1 MSFNLKEATKN
12 ISTIS
17 AEGIKQEVSIESV
30 SRHLGISG
38 LKQSGERLQG
48 ECPSGHTSKKGMC
61 FNINLEKN
69 YYNCFHC
76 GQGGDVIS
84 LVEFVKEISFREA
97 MNWLIAEFNIDINEC
112 TDLPEAQEK
121 SQKTPEEIEKE
132 KEFFTRASL
141 YELVFEHG
149 RRLLFEPVGSEALNY
164 LTGDRCYA
172 HEEIKASE
180 WLYLP
185 KSSTVKDY
193 LNDLQPDAK
202 EAIAKLNLNGYYGD
216 NFRLAF
222 PYRNR
227 QGLITGFVKRA
238 LTPEGIEV
246 KTRDGQ
252 MHSGIRW
259 DSSKGLSKGDLFN
272 LCNCKDFDTLI
283 ILEGYP
289 DAMMLPAMDLKNVVA
304 VGQGL
309 LSKKHLEGLVDFGVK
324 SVILAFD
331 NDGVGIE
338 NTMSAIDMLL
348 SQTDIN
354 VFVLDPEKMDDH
366 KDPDEFVKANGI
378 NKFKNLVDNAEAV
391 GKWMCK
397 QIVNGLEIENDLN
410 KQKALD
416 KLLDYHLTL
425 KDSLVINDFIT
436 TASDL
441 LSIPVDIL
449 EEKTVSFKEKRER
462 EKVVAGYND
471 LIDSINSLVSVGKLE
486 KAAQLIEKKSLDLKN
501 QLYKTKIE
509 PALSLDEHL
518 KNKYEIESQRDGS
531 LLGFR
536 LNKFSKLEKNIDGLQ
551 TGLYIIGAETNVGKT
566 AFLTNLFL
574 DVLESNPE
582 TIGMYFSLDDSKD
595 VIINRLLG
603 IISNLELNQVQRKQD
618 NPTDQQIL
626 KNAYDK
632 LITFARSRRIH
643 IKDLS
648 EVTHINHL
656 EVVIR
661 EFANENLFV
670 GIDGLFNLEVDRN
683 GGGIREENVER
694 AEKLKTLVDTY
705 NIPIICTGELR
716 KKTKD
721 EGKNKRPSVSDIM
734 ETGKFGYNAN
744 VVWLLSPESFDATK
758 INFNKDNLKL
768 DYAKNKLSHFKG
780 YQDIIFRKNKGIVEE
795 NPNVNNW

>member
-1 MSFNLKEATKN
+1 MSFNLKKA
-12 ISTIS
+12 STNVSTVS
-17 AEGIKQEVSIESV
+17 AERIKQKVSIESV
-30 SRHLGISG
+30 VKHLEISG

-48 ECPSGHTSKKGMC
+48 ECPSGHPSKKGMC
-61 FNINLEKN
+61 FNVNLERN
-69 YYNCFHC
+69 YFNCFHC
-76 GQGGDVIS
+76 GQGGDVIK

-97 MNWLIAEFNIDINEC
+97 MNWLIVEFNIDINEC
-112 TDLPEAQEK
+112 AKENEK
-121 SQKTPEEIEKE
+121 PQKTPEEIEQE
-132 KEFFTRASL
+132 KEFYTRASL
-141 YELVFEHG
+141 SELVFEYG
-149 RRLLFEPVGSEALNY
+149 KGFLFEEEGKEALNY
-164 LTGDRCYA
+164 LIDERGYTL
-172 HEEIKASE
+172 EEIKRSE

-185 KSSTVKDY
+185 KSSAVKEY
-193 LNDLQPDAK
+193 LNSIQIDAT
-202 EAIAKLNLNGYYGD
+202 EAIAKLNLNGSYGD

-227 QGLITGFVKRA
+227 QGLITGFVKRSLA
-238 LTPEGIEV
+238 PEGVDV
-246 KTRDGQ
+246 KSYDGKT
-252 MHSGIRW
+252 HKNIRW
-259 DSSKGLSKGDLFN
+259 DSSRGLSKSDLFN
-272 LCNCKDFDTLI
+272 LCNCKDMDTLI

-289 DAMMLPAMDLKNVVA
+289 DAMMLPAMGLKNVVA

-309 LSKKHLEGLVDFGVK
+309 LSKSHLEGLVEFGVRN
-324 SVILAFD
+324 VIIAFD
-331 NDGVGIE
+331 NDGIGAE
-338 NTMSAIDMLL
+338 NTMSAIDLLL

-354 VFVLDPEKMDDH
+354 IFVLDPKKMGDH
-366 KDPDEFVKANGI
+366 KDPDEFVRAQGI
-378 NKFKNLVDNAEAV
+378 DKFKDLAESAEAV

-397 QIVNGLEIENDLN
+397 QIVNGLEIENDLD

-425 KDSLVINDFIT
+425 KDSIIIHDFIS
-436 TASDL
+436 TASEL

-449 EEKTVSFKEKRER
+449 EEKTVSFREKRER
-462 EKVVAGYND
+462 EKVVEGYND
-471 LIDSINSLVSVGKLE
+471 LIDNINSLVSVNKLE
-486 KAAQLIEKKSLDLKN
+486 QAAQLIEKKSLDLKN

-531 LLGFR
+531 LLGFK
-536 LNKFSKLEKNIDGLQ
+536 LNKFSNIEKNIDGLQ

-603 IISNLELNQVQRKQD
+603 IISNLDLNQVQRKQGD
-618 NPTDQQIL
+618 LNDQQKL

-632 LITFARSRRIH
+632 LITFARNRRIH

-694 AEKLKTLVDTY
+694 ANKLKTLVDTY

-758 INFNKDNLKL
+758 ISLDKDKLKL

>member
-1 MSFNLKEATKN
+1 MSFNLKKA
-12 ISTIS
+12 STNVSTVS
-17 AEGIKQEVSIESV
+17 AERIKQKVSIESV
-30 SRHLGISG
+30 VKHLEISG

-48 ECPSGHTSKKGMC
+48 ECPSGHPSKKGMC
-61 FNINLEKN
+61 FNVNLERN
-69 YYNCFHC
+69 YFNCFHC
-76 GQGGDVIS
+76 GQGGDVIK

-97 MNWLIAEFNIDINEC
+97 MNWLIVEFNIDINEC
-112 TDLPEAQEK
+112 AKENEK
-121 SQKTPEEIEKE
+121 PQKTPEEIEQE
-132 KEFFTRASL
+132 KEFYNRASL
-141 YELVFEHG
+141 YELVFEEEG
-149 RRLLFEPVGSEALNY
+149 KEALNY
-164 LTGDRCYA
+164 LIDERGYTL
-172 HEEIKASE
+172 EEIKRSE

-185 KSSTVKDY
+185 KSSAVKEY
-193 LNDLQPDAK
+193 LNSIQIDAT
-202 EAIAKLNLNGYYGD
+202 EAIAKLNLNGSYGD

-227 QGLITGFVKRA
+227 QGLITGFVKRSLA
-238 LTPEGIEV
+238 PEGVDV
-246 KTRDGQ
+246 KSYDGKT
-252 MHSGIRW
+252 HKNIRW
-259 DSSKGLSKGDLFN
+259 DSSRGLSKSDLFN
-272 LCNCKDFDTLI
+272 LCNCKDMDTLI

-289 DAMMLPAMDLKNVVA
+289 DAMMLPAMGLKNVVA

-309 LSKKHLEGLVDFGVK
+309 LSKSHLEGLVEFGVRN
-324 SVILAFD
+324 VIIAFD
-331 NDGVGIE
+331 NDGIGAE
-338 NTMSAIDMLL
+338 NTMSAIDLLL

-354 VFVLDPEKMDDH
+354 IFVLDPKKMGDH
-366 KDPDEFVKANGI
+366 KDPDEFVRAQGI
-378 NKFKNLVDNAEAV
+378 DKFKDLAESAEAV

-397 QIVNGLEIENDLN
+397 QIVNGLEIENDLD

-425 KDSLVINDFIT
+425 KDSIIIHDFIS
-436 TASDL
+436 TASEL

-449 EEKTVSFKEKRER
+449 EEKTVSFREKRER
-462 EKVVAGYND
+462 EKVVEGYND
-471 LIDSINSLVSVGKLE
+471 LIDNINSLVSVNKLE
-486 KAAQLIEKKSLDLKN
+486 QAAQLIEKKSLDLKN

-531 LLGFR
+531 LLGFK
-536 LNKFSKLEKNIDGLQ
+536 LNKFSNIEKNIDGLQ

-603 IISNLELNQVQRKQD
+603 IISNLDLNQVQRKQD
-618 NPTDQQIL
+618 NPPDQQIL

-632 LITFARSRRIH
+632 LITFAHNSRLH

-661 EFANENLFV
+661 EFANENLFI

-694 AEKLKTLVDTY
+694 ANKLKTLVDTY

-758 INFNKDNLKL
+758 INFNKDYLKL

-795 NPNVNNW
+795 NPSINNW

>member
-1 MSFNLKEATKN
+1 MSFNLKKA
-12 ISTIS
+12 STNVSTVS
-17 AEGIKQEVSIESV
+17 AERIKQKVSIESV
-30 SRHLGISG
+30 VKHLEISG

-48 ECPSGHTSKKGMC
+48 ECPSGHPSKKGMC
-61 FNINLEKN
+61 FNVNLERN
-69 YYNCFHC
+69 YFNCFHC
-76 GQGGDVIS
+76 GQGGDVIK

-97 MNWLIAEFNIDINEC
+97 MNWLIVEFNIDINEC
-112 TDLPEAQEK
+112 AKENEK
-121 SQKTPEEIEKE
+121 PQKTPEEIEQE
-132 KEFFTRASL
+132 KEFYTRASL
-141 YELVFEHG
+141 SELVFEYG
-149 RRLLFEPVGSEALNY
+149 KGFLFEEEGKEALNY
-164 LTGDRCYA
+164 LIDERGYTL
-172 HEEIKASE
+172 EEIKRSE

-185 KSSTVKDY
+185 KSSAVKEY
-193 LNDLQPDAK
+193 LNSIQIDAT
-202 EAIAKLNLNGYYGD
+202 EAIAKLNLNGSYGD

-227 QGLITGFVKRA
+227 QGLITGFVKRSLA
-238 LTPEGIEV
+238 PEGVDV
-246 KTRDGQ
+246 KSYDGKT
-252 MHSGIRW
+252 HKNIRW
-259 DSSKGLSKGDLFN
+259 DSSRGLSKSDLFN
-272 LCNCKDFDTLI
+272 LCNCKDMDTLI

-289 DAMMLPAMDLKNVVA
+289 DAMMLPAMGLKNVVA

-309 LSKKHLEGLVDFGVK
+309 LSKSHLEGLVEFGVRN
-324 SVILAFD
+324 VIIAFD
-331 NDGVGIE
+331 NDGIGAE
-338 NTMSAIDMLL
+338 NTMSAIDLLL

-354 VFVLDPEKMDDH
+354 IFVLDPKAMGDF
-366 KDPDEFVKANGI
+366 KDPDEFVRAKGI
-378 NKFKNLVDNAEAV
+378 DKFKELVDNAEAV

-397 QIVNGLEIENDLN
+397 QIVNGLEIENDLD

-425 KDSLVINDFIT
+425 KDSIIIHDFIS
-436 TASDL
+436 TASEL

-449 EEKTVSFKEKRER
+449 EEKTVSFREKRER
-462 EKVVAGYND
+462 EKVVEGYND
-471 LIDSINSLVSVGKLE
+471 LIDNINSLVSVNKLE
-486 KAAQLIEKKSLDLKN
+486 QAAQLIEKKSLDLKN

-531 LLGFR
+531 LLGFK
-536 LNKFSKLEKNIDGLQ
+536 LNKFSNIEKNIDGLQ

-603 IISNLELNQVQRKQD
+603 IISNLDLNQVQRKQGD
-618 NPTDQQIL
+618 LNDQQKL

-632 LITFARSRRIH
+632 LITFARNRRIH

-694 AEKLKTLVDTY
+694 ANKLKTLVDTY

-758 INFNKDNLKL
+758 ISFEKDNLKL